1 MEKKTID
8 LLYRNGFFLIIGV
21 LVSACFGWDSSVPER
36 IDSFRSQI
44 VIGQTSRNTVHERL
58 DEPFI
63 SDKRFEVYRVLEG
76 SDGMVTG
83 LVVWEIRD
91 VILYALVVYD
101 DNDVVDDIDW
111 ALYQADVTAL
121 DYYPHDFYPL
131 DRRSARLQAG
141 GYYFAAFNAI
151 SGWIKA
157 PSFLWTREEVLLAP
171 PSVSRRSLVASP
183 PSGMCSVL
191 IFIKQ
196 ADSDVLYYRLDRR
209 PAYLDDKPVFEIPV
223 LEPYYYYYPDG
234 SWDPFL
240 DIFTKFLVPQGEHE
254 FKITTSLHPSKF
266 RRKFK
271 CNSGEIVYVYPRLK
285 VVASDRYGLLLTK
298 QMMIEGD
305 IEIYNRPVESY
316 EGWRRLLFYS
326 GKWFGND

>member
-36 IDSFRSQI
+36 IDGFRSQI

-111 ALYQADVTAL
+111 ALYQTDSNVL
-121 DYYPHDFYPL
+121 DYPL

-157 PSFLWTREEVLLAP
+157 PSFLWAREEVLLAP
-171 PSVSRRSLVASP
+171 PSVSRRSLEASP

-196 ADSDVLYYRLDRR
+196 AESDALYYRLDRR
-209 PAYLDDKPVFEIPV
+209 PAYLDDEPVFEIPV

-234 SWDPFL
+234 SWDPYL

-254 FKITTSLHPSKF
+254 FKITTSLHPSEF
-266 RRKFK
+266 RRKFS
-271 CNSGEIVYVYPRLK
+271 CMSGEIVYVYPRLK
-285 VVASDRYGLLLTK
+285 VVASDRYGLLWTK